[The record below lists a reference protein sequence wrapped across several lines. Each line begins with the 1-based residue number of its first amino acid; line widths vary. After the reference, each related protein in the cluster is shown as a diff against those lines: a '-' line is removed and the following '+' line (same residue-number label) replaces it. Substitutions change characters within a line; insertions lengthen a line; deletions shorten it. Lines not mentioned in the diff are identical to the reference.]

1 VKTADL
7 DYDLPQGLIAQ
18 TPIEPRDAARL
29 LVLNRTSGALTHR
42 HFRDLPEYLRPGDVL
57 VFNDTRVLHA
67 RLQAAK
73 IPTGG
78 RVEVLLLKRLD
89 EVTWETLIGGSGVRA
104 GTRLRV
110 TPAAARA
117 ATDVMAEVTAE
128 LERGGRVLRFDR
140 PIDALLDA
148 LGSLPLP
155 PYIHTPLH
163 DPQRY
168 QTVFAR
174 RPGSAAA
181 PTAGLHFTPEMM
193 QSLLAGGVDLAFVE
207 LRVGLDTFRPIGE
220 EEVEAHHLHAEYC
233 QLDAEAAERINRAR
247 QGGGRV
253 IAVGTTAVR
262 TLETAAG
269 DRTDRCVAPF
279 EGETRLFITPGYAF
293 RVVDALITNF
303 HLPRSTLL
311 ALVAAF
317 TGRETILNAY
327 RVAIAKRYRFFSFG
341 DAMLIV

>member
-1 VKTADL
+1 MKTAAL
-7 DYDLPQGLIAQ
+7 DYDLPQDLIAQ

-29 LVLNRTSGALTHR
+29 LVLDRASGALAHR
-42 HFRDLPEYLRPGDVL
+42 RFRDLTEVLRPGDAL

-67 RLQAAK
+67 RLQAVK
-73 IPTGG
+73 VPTGG
-78 RVEVLLLKRLD
+78 HVEVLLLRRLD

-110 TPAAARA
+110 TPSDARG
-117 ATDVMAEVTAE
+117 ATDVMAEVIVE

-155 PYIHTPLH
+155 PYIHTPLR
-163 DPQRY
+163 DPERY

-174 RPGSAAA
+174 QPGSAAA
-181 PTAGLHFTPEMM
+181 PTAGLHFTPDMM
-193 QSLLAGGVDLAFVE
+193 QLLRAHGVDLAFVE

-220 EEVEAHHLHAEYC
+220 EEVEAHRIHAEYC
-233 QLDAEAAERINRAR
+233 QLGAEAAGHIHRAR
-247 QGGGRV
+247 QIGGRV

-269 DRTDRCVAPF
+269 DRTDRCVSPF

-293 RVVDALITNF
+293 RVVDAMLTNF

-317 TGRETILNAY
+317 AGRETILNAY
-327 RVAIAKRYRFFSFG
+327 RAAIAGRYRFFSFG
-341 DAMLIV
+341 DAMLIL